1 MKVSYLSL
9 ASDNNYE
16 LLSEAFR
23 EVLES
28 GVYLFGSQLDDFE
41 VQFSQF
47 CGVVY
52 SAGVGTGYDAL
63 YLSLKS
69 LDLKPGDKIII
80 PAHTFVASWHAAAN
94 AGLQIVPID
103 ADIHSFNL
111 QVDNLEASFNSSVKA
126 IMPVHMYG
134 QTCSMDKIVDF
145 CKRNQVKCIE
155 DFAQSHGASYK
166 GKRAGSMGDIGATSF
181 YPVKNLGAL
190 GDGGAITT
198 NSQTLIQK
206 AKMFRNYGSE
216 QKYYYNEIGINSRLG
231 ELQAAFLN
239 VKLKLLDNANKVRR
253 EIAQRYI
260 NELDGIGD
268 LILPLESED
277 CFHVYHL
284 FVIKTKERNNL
295 KEFLEKKEIETLIH
309 YPIPPHLQKAY
320 KFMGFKKGDFPV
332 AERIASDALSLPCYP
347 GLPATHQEYVIES
360 IRSFF
365 NGN

>member
-1 MKVSYLSL
+1 MKVPFLTL
-9 ASDNNYE
+9 DTINNKE
-16 LLSEAFR
+16 LLSKAFT
-23 EVLES
+23 EVLDS
-28 GVYLFGSQLDDFE
+28 GVYLLGNQLDDFE
-41 VQFSQF
+41 SQFSQF
-47 CGVVY
+47 CGVKY
-52 SAGVGTGYDAL
+52 TAGVGSGYDAL

-69 LDLKPGDKIII
+69 LELRPGDKIII
-80 PAHTFVASWHAAAN
+80 PAHTFVASWHAVAN

-111 QVDNLEASFNSSVKA
+111 QADNLEASFDSSVKA

-145 CKRNQVKCIE
+145 CKINQARCIE

-206 AKMFRNYGSE
+206 VKMFRNYGAE
-216 QKYYYNEIGINSRLG
+216 QKYYYDEIGINSRLG

-268 LILPLESED
+268 LMLPLESED

-284 FVIKTKERNNL
+284 FVILTKERNRL
-295 KEFLEKKEIETLIH
+295 KDFLDKKGIETLIH

-320 KFMGFKKGDFPV
+320 KFMDFKKGDFPV

-347 GLPATHQEYVIES
+347 GFPTTHQEYVVES
-360 IRSFF
+360 IRFF
-365 NGN
+365 FYEN